1 MLKHPNYFTFNP
13 ESLFTH
19 FNNYTMRI
27 VTVSAFFLLLFML
40 NPSISFSAP
49 SASAYTAP
57 KQEFYSIRVYHL
69 KTKEQEEKVDKY
81 LQAALLPA
89 LHRMGI
95 PKVGVFHPIGN
106 DTAVLRLIYVLIPF
120 HSLDQFAGFPA
131 SLLKD
136 TAYLSNGKDYLD
148 AAYTEPPY
156 ARFESILLQAFP
168 DMPRLEAPSTLT
180 SPAPERIYELRSYE
194 GPTEKYFV
202 NKVQMFNQ
210 GGEIPLFKRLGFN
223 AIFYGSVL
231 SGAHM
236 PNLMYMTSFDNMAAR
251 DSHWKAFGE
260 DAFWKQLVA
269 APEYQHNVSHVDIVF
284 LHPTAYSDL

>member
-1 MLKHPNYFTFNP
+1 
-13 ESLFTH
+13 
-19 FNNYTMRI
+19 MRI
-27 VTVSAFFLLLFML
+27 AILFSLFFLL
-40 NPSISFSAP
+40 NSSISFST
-49 SASAYTAP
+49 SLTGTGTAP
-57 KQEFYSIRVYHL
+57 KQEFYAIRIYQL
-69 KTKEQEEKVDKY
+69 KTKEQEQKVDRY

-95 PKVGVFHPIGN
+95 PKAGVFHPVGN
-106 DTAVLRLIYVLIPF
+106 DTAALRHIYVLIPF
-120 HSLDQFAGFPA
+120 HSLDQFAAFPA

-136 TAYLSNGKDYLD
+136 TSYLSNGQDYLD
-148 AAYTEPPY
+148 AAYNEPPY

-180 SPAPERIYELRSYE
+180 TPAPERIYELRSYE
-194 GPTEKYFV
+194 GPTEKYFA
-202 NKVQMFNQ
+202 NKVQMFNE
-210 GGEIPLFKRLGFN
+210 GGEVPLFKRLGFN
-223 AIFYGSVL
+223 AIFYASVL

-251 DSHWKAFGE
+251 DAHWKSFGE

-284 LHPTAYSDL
+284 LHPTDYSDL